1 MPPTRRASPA
11 QAPRAIASS
20 YLTQQFWEMKKRLQ
34 NNVAADVAD
43 DCPVCL
49 ESVLNCRHCF
59 CLLACGH
66 ALHTAC
72 FLQLRDDSCPVC
84 RAITT

>member
-1 MPPTRRASPA
+1 MPPTRRNQPKTPPA
-11 QAPRAIASS
+11 LASS
-20 YLTQQFWEMKKRLQ
+20 FLTRQFWEMKKAL
-34 NNVAADVAD
+34 DHTD

-49 ESVLNCRHCF
+49 QNVLACRHCF

>member
-1 MPPTRRASPA
+1 MPPTRRNQPKTPPA
-11 QAPRAIASS
+11 LASS
-20 YLTQQFWEMKKRLQ
+20 FLTRQFWEMKKRLQ